1 MLEEMLLSHWRSLGC
16 GGHGPCHRP
25 QSTHTDADKHTQ
37 RHTRTYGHVDKCLRA
52 HARTHAH
59 AHRIS
64 ARRKQSATGE
74 GPPGLF
80 IAPIFRLPDVTSQ
93 QSEILFSCVI
103 ITARLT
109 HPHSERKKKNQHS
122 LSSLLFVISVLYRL
136 QFYVV
141 IVN

>member
-25 QSTHTDADKHTQ
+25 QSTHGRRQAHT
-37 RHTRTYGHVDKCLRA
+37 K
-52 HARTHAH
+52 THADIRTRRQMP
-59 AHRIS
+59 ARARARRIF

-109 HPHSERKKKNQHS
+109 HPHSERERKKKQPS

-141 IVN
+141 IIN